1 MCFVARSPKDPPATE
16 ESAPQQASRVAVVQ
30 LIQSNGVEPLPETV
44 VGEGPAS
51 AVASFGARTSVRPLK
66 RPPLLSHPSITIVS
80 LHEHNIADRSRSER
94 TGTLVL
100 STRGRKEM
108 VSRQPVASKRSGRPE
123 ECSNNTLL
131 APNEHIV
138 VENQST
144 SSLTPVGGEMK
155 GAMDRCPNDAK
166 PATRVAAVSMAHEKQ
181 TDQSTKTLTKAQ
193 TRSTVSS
200 DSANVRLSM
209 KDMTKQGSGELA
221 KTMFDDMHYAE
232 FEHNKFRRRP
242 LKRWKSKT
250 SIRSYETGFQCSA
263 TKITGNDSLD
273 KRKA

>member
-1 MCFVARSPKDPPATE
+1 MARSPKDPPATE

-30 LIQSNGVEPLPETV
+30 LVQSNGVEPLPETV

-80 LHEHNIADRSRSER
+80 LHDHNIADRSRNDR

-100 STRGRKEM
+100 STRGRKEIA
-108 VSRQPVASKRSGRPE
+108 SRQPVARSGRRE

-131 APNEHIV
+131 APNGHVV
-138 VENQST
+138 VEDQST
-144 SSLTPVGGEMK
+144 SSLTPVGSEMK
-155 GAMDRCPNDAK
+155 GARDRCTNDAK
-166 PATRVAAVSMAHEKQ
+166 PATLVAAVSTAHEEQ
-181 TDQSTKTLTKAQ
+181 TESTKTLAKGQ
-193 TRSTVSS
+193 TQSTVSS
-200 DSANVRLSM
+200 DSANERLSM
-209 KDMTKQGSGELA
+209 KDMTKQGSGELV

-263 TKITGNDSLD
+263 TKITGTDSLD